1 MGPLSNPPNTLG
13 PSDLHSMTRKIKYE
27 ISTSFDYSQVVI
39 EVTTDD
45 GELITPEELD
55 TVLHQA
61 LDEYS
66 ELDLGAEIH

>member
-1 MGPLSNPPNTLG
+1 
-13 PSDLHSMTRKIKYE
+13 MTRKIKYE
-27 ISTSFDYSQVVI
+27 ISASFDYSQVII

-55 TVLHQA
+55 TVLHEA
-61 LDEYS
+61 LDEYA